1 MHQLKC
7 LVHLEMHQLMVRL
20 LTIEFK
26 AIRCRMVISD
36 LIYLTKLFIYSVSDG
51 CKKKM
56 GEKKLSRKKMDK
68 RKKFV
73 F

>member
-1 MHQLKC
+1 
-7 LVHLEMHQLMVRL
+7 
-20 LTIEFK
+20 
-26 AIRCRMVISD
+26 MVISD

-56 GEKKLSRKKMDK
+56 GEKKPSRKKMDK

-73 F
+73 FLKKMGYGLNGRLQAETIYLF